1 MARLTVSTIRNRVR
15 TVLVIEDDAAVREA
29 CTEALVDEGYAVHSA
44 ADGLAALAELDCA
57 PDVIVLDLVMRR
69 RDGWEFLRRFRA
81 LPGQERTPVLL
92 LTATASTGAALAG
105 AQAILRKPFVLE
117 ALLRQV
123 SDLAG

>member
-1 MARLTVSTIRNRVR
+1 MLWASVMRYRGPLGRFDFRNRVR

-29 CTEALVDEGYAVHSA
+29 W
-44 ADGLAALAELDCA
+44 A
-57 PDVIVLDLVMRR
+57 PDVIVLALVMPRM
-69 RDGWEFLRRFRA
+69 DGWEFLRRFRA